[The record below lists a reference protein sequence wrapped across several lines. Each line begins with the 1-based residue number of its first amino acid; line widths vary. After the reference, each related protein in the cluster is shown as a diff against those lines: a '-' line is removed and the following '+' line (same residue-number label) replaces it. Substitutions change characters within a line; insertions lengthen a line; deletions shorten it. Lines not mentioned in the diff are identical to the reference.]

1 VDDGALPGDGV
12 SAVRRIVRAVA
23 ARPGT
28 AAIIAVGIAWGVVVH
43 TAGWAQLAHFSQ
55 VRAFADGQAEI
66 DRWHWETGDKAW
78 IDGHFYSVKSPGVA
92 ALTTPAYLAI
102 EEAGGLELS
111 REAAANAGRS
121 SDPRWV
127 PNDRYPYPS
136 YGFDYDRAQRVQ
148 QRVEDNTL
156 VLWMLTL
163 IAAVVPS
170 VALLFGVR
178 RLADRLE
185 PGYGTAAA
193 ITLGLATLLFIFAAE
208 FFSHAISTALGFA
221 AFMVLVAERRR
232 APSLALVAAA
242 GLLAG
247 IGVSFE
253 FQVGLVGVVLFFYAA
268 LRAAVPRVRRAGAF
282 AVAAVGGAIPALAF
296 NAWAL
301 GSPLRLAYSDA
312 VAVIG
317 RSGHAALGLNDDGFF
332 GISAPNLDSAVE
344 LLLGG
349 RGVLV
354 LTPVLAVAAIGVVLM
369 WRRGYRGEAGVVAAT
384 VGAYLL
390 YNAGYWQPFGGGTPG
405 PRFLVP
411 ILPFLA
417 LGLAF
422 TYRRLPA
429 LTLALAIPSGFWM
442 ILAGFTYPLIG
453 EQGTGLWIDM
463 LNDGTLEHTLLT
475 VVGVHNSWVALLP
488 VLVAI
493 AAAIG
498 FAATATP
505 PTRIGDIRP
514 ALAALGGWAVIA
526 TVGPTIAGEPVEPL
540 DGGPSALYGVA
551 IATIASASTLIVLR
565 YRERRGE
572 RARSEPITSELALGE
587 PIS

>member
-1 VDDGALPGDGV
+1 MSALWRG
-12 SAVRRIVRAVA
+12 IA

-28 AAIIAVGIAWGVVVH
+28 AAIVAVGIAWGVVVH
-43 TAGWAQLAHFSQ
+43 TAGWAQLGHLAQ
-55 VRAFADGQAEI
+55 VRAFADGRAEI

-102 EEAGGLELS
+102 ERVGGLELS
-111 REAAANAGRS
+111 REAAANAART

-127 PNDRYPYPS
+127 PNDRAPYPS

-148 QRVEDNTL
+148 ERVENNTL

-193 ITLGLATLLFIFAAE
+193 ITLGIATMLFVFAAE
-208 FFSHAISTALGFA
+208 FFSHAISAALAFA
-221 AFMVLVAERRR
+221 AFAVLAAERRR
-232 APSLALVAAA
+232 APSLAIVAAA

-247 IGVSFE
+247 LAVSFE
-253 FQVGLVGVVLFFYAA
+253 FQVGLVGVVLFLYAVA
-268 LRAAVPRVRRAGAF
+268 RAAAPRLARGAAYATG
-282 AVAAVGGAIPALAF
+282 AVAGAIPALAF
-296 NAWAL
+296 NEWAL
-301 GSPLRLAYSDA
+301 GSPLKLAYSDA

-317 RSGHAALGLNDDGFF
+317 QSGHAVLGLNDDGFF
-332 GISAPNLDSAVE
+332 GITAPTLDSATE
-344 LLLGG
+344 LLIGG
-349 RGVLV
+349 RGILV
-354 LTPVLAVAAIGVVLM
+354 LTPVVAAAAIGVVLM
-369 WRRGYRGEAGVVAAT
+369 WQRGHRGEAGVVAAT
-384 VGAYLL
+384 VCVYLV

-405 PRFLVP
+405 PRFLMP
-411 ILPFLA
+411 MLPFLA

-422 TYRRLPA
+422 AYKRLPA
-429 LTLALAIPSGFWM
+429 VTLALAIPSGFWM
-442 ILAGFTYPLIG
+442 IVGGLTYPLIG

-488 VLVAI
+488 VLLAI
-493 AAAIG
+493 GAAVG
-498 FAATATP
+498 FAAMATP
-505 PTRIGDIRP
+505 RTRIGDVRP
-514 ALAALGGWAVIA
+514 ALATLGIWAVVA

-540 DGGPSALYGVA
+540 DGGPSALFGVA
-551 IATIASASTLIVLR
+551 IAAAASASTLAVLR
-565 YRERRGE
+565 YRERRVE
-572 RARSEPITSELALGE
+572 RSRSEPITTELALGE